1 MIDRR
6 NIAGV
11 ILAGGRSLR
20 MDGVEKALIE
30 LDGRPLLSHVT
41 QRLEPQVA
49 RLILSANGDP
59 TRFGPIGMPILPD
72 LVEGF
77 AGPLAGIAT
86 ALQWATQNGF
96 SHVASAAA
104 DTPFFPPDLV
114 AKLAGSISD
123 QHAIALASSEGNI
136 HPVFGL
142 WPVSLLADLLAF
154 LASGENASVM
164 RFVSRNAHSVVDFP
178 FAASGGI
185 AHDPFFNINTPQDLE
200 QARQIAARRTGD
212 HY

>member
-1 MIDRR
+1 MIDCHD
-6 NIAGV
+6 IAGV
-11 ILAGGRSLR
+11 ILAGGRSSR
-20 MDGVEKALIE
+20 MGGIEKALIE
-30 LDGRPLLSHVT
+30 LESRPLLSHVT

-49 RLILSANGDP
+49 RLILSANGDSA
-59 TRFGPIGMPILPD
+59 RFGLIDIPILPD

-96 SHVASAAA
+96 SQVVSAAA
-104 DTPFFPPDLV
+104 DTPFFPADLV
-114 AKLAGSISD
+114 ARLTASISD
-123 QHAIALASSEGNI
+123 RHAIALASTGGNV

-142 WPVSLLADLLAF
+142 WPVALLDDLLAF

-164 RFVSRNAHSVVDFP
+164 RFVSRNEHSVVDFS
-178 FAASGGI
+178 FVANGGI

-200 QARQIAARRTGD
+200 QARQIAARQTGD